1 MLLYAGRRLTYGLLV
16 LALVATLVFLI
27 IRLIPG
33 DAVRLQLA
41 DAPGVTQAQIDQR
54 TAELGLDKP
63 ILTQFGHFVSGLA
76 QGDLGDS
83 FDDDRPV
90 TTKILERLPATL
102 ELGLLAILFGILL
115 GVPFGMLSAIRHH
128 SVVDNVMRF
137 LAVIGMSLPNF
148 WLALLLITFL
158 ALWFGWSPPLV
169 YASPAES
176 LGQNLIHML
185 LPAIA
190 LGAATMASIARM
202 LRSSLLEVL
211 GSNFIRTIRSRGAS
225 ERVVVL
231 KHAGRSSLIPVF
243 TVLGLQVG
251 HILGGTVILERIFAI
266 PGMGSLIFEAVGQ
279 RDYPVI
285 LGCVIFYGA
294 IFILVNVVVDLLYAV
309 IDPRIRYE
317 GASA

>member
-33 DAVRLQLA
+33 DVVRLQLA

-54 TAELGLDKP
+54 TAELGLDEP
-63 ILTQFGHFVSGLA
+63 VLIQFGHFVGGLL
-76 QGDLGDS
+76 QGDLGTS
-83 FDDDRPV
+83 FDDGRPV

-102 ELGLLAILFGILL
+102 ELGLLAILFGVLF
-115 GVPFGMLSAIRHH
+115 GVPFGLISAIRHH
-128 SVVDNVMRF
+128 SFIDNVMRF

-169 YASPAES
+169 YASPTEDLS
-176 LGQNLIHML
+176 QNLIHML

-231 KHAGRSSLIPVF
+231 KHAGRSSMIPVF

-251 HILGGTVILERIFAI
+251 SILGGTVILERIFAI

-294 IFILVNVVVDLLYAV
+294 IFIFVNVVVDLLYAV

>member
-1 MLLYAGRRLTYGLLV
+1 MLLYAARRFTYGLLV
-16 LALVATLVFLI
+16 LALVAALVFLI
-27 IRLIPG
+27 LRLIPG
-33 DAVRLQLA
+33 DAVRIQMA

-54 TAELGLDKP
+54 SAELGLDKP
-63 ILTQFGHFVSGLA
+63 VLSQFGHFVGGLL
-76 QGDLGDS
+76 QGDLGTS
-83 FDDDRPV
+83 FEDDRPV

-102 ELGLLAILFGILL
+102 ELGLLALLFGVLL

-169 YASPAES
+169 YQGPTEN
-176 LGQNLIHML
+176 LGQNLIHMA
-185 LPAIA
+185 LPAVA

-211 GSNFIRTIRSRGAS
+211 GSNFVRTIRSRGAS
-225 ERVVVL
+225 EGVVIL

-266 PGMGSLIFEAVGQ
+266 PGMGSLIFEAVQ
-279 RDYPVI
+279 KRDYPVV
-285 LGCVIFYGA
+285 LGCVIVYGA
-294 IFILVNVVVDLLYAV
+294 IFIFVNVVVDLLYGV
-309 IDPRIRYE
+309 IDPRIRFK
-317 GASA
+317 GANA